1 MFQKNSRSTQV
12 QDADFRK
19 KDNQSLTTLHVVK
32 YQPNLGHISWTLLKL
47 RIQRSAFRQNEF

>member
-12 QDADFRK
+12 QDADLRK

-32 YQPNLGHISWTLLKL
+32 YQPNLGYIS
-47 RIQRSAFRQNEF
+47 